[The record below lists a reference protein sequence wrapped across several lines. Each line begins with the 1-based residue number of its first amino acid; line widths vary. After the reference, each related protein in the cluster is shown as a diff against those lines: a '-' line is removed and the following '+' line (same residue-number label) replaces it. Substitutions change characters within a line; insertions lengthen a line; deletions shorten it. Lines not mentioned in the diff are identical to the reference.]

1 MKQVQQAW
9 LIAIKDLKIFMADRG
24 ATFFFIIF
32 PIMFIV
38 LFNFVMKGIGGS
50 DQRLELHL
58 LTLEPAGGLS
68 YQILGAMETKD
79 VSLLKA
85 GDPQIVWDKDYNED
99 LQAVKNKKL
108 AGFVA
113 FPYDF
118 TRAIMSGNSTSLQVI
133 ADASNV
139 NVRAALNGLAGSLSS
154 QIDTQLVTIK
164 ASVALLIES
173 GTISSTDSASINQAV
188 QRMIAQ
194 YFSGGAAGAPSS
206 FIAFRTQEVGAVV
219 AENPANF
226 VIPGYLVMFVFFAAA
241 IMAESIVRERKNHT
255 LERLLASSVKRESIL
270 GGIFT
275 GAVVRGLIQIVIFW
289 GIGILVFRVDLGFS
303 PGAVILLSI
312 LMVIMS
318 SAFSL
323 MLATLARTQRS
334 ASSLAVITSL
344 VLAPLGGCWWPLF
357 LYPQWLQN
365 IARVTPH
372 AWATTGFNKIM
383 VFGAGF
389 SAAVPN
395 MLALLVFAVIF
406 GTIAAWRFRASTS

>member
-1 MKQVQQAW
+1 MKHLKLAW
-9 LIAIKDLKIFMADRG
+9 LIAVKDLKIFLSDRG
-24 ATFFFIIF
+24 AAFFFIIF

-38 LFNFVMKGIGGS
+38 LFNFVLKGVGGG
-50 DQRLELHL
+50 DQRLELHMV
-58 LTLEPAGGLS
+58 TQEPAAGLS
-68 YQILGAMETKD
+68 NQIIGSMETKNT
-79 VSLLKA
+79 SLLKP
-85 GDPQIVWDKDYNED
+85 GDALIVWDKDYNAD
-99 LQAVKNKKL
+99 LQAVKDKKL

-113 FPYDF
+113 FPPDF
-118 TRAIMSGNSTSLQVI
+118 TQAMMSGKSTSLEVV

-139 NVRAALNGLAGSLSS
+139 NVRAALNGLADSLSS

-164 ASVALLIES
+164 ATIQLLIES
-173 GTISSTDSASINQAV
+173 GAIASDSASINQAV
-188 QRMIAQ
+188 QKMISGL
-194 YFSGGAAGAPSS
+194 FSGGAAGTQTAYIS
-206 FIAFRTQEVGAVV
+206 FKTQEVGAIV

-241 IMAESIVRERKNHT
+241 IMAEAIVRERKNHT

-270 GGIFT
+270 GGIFA
-275 GAVVRGLIQIVIFW
+275 GAVIRGLIQILIFW
-289 GIGILVFRVDLGFS
+289 TVGILIFRVDLGFS
-303 PGAVILLSI
+303 PTAVIILSL

-318 SAFSL
+318 SAFTL
-323 MLATLARTQRS
+323 LLATLAKTQRS

-357 LYPQWLQN
+357 LYPQWLQT

-372 AWATTGFNKIM
+372 AWATDGFNKIM

-395 MLALLVFAVIF
+395 MLALLVFTVVFGLIAV
-406 GTIAAWRFRASTS
+406 WRFRASEG